1 MIMILRKRKLWDRL
15 KNSSHETIDFP
26 IKFVMKNLNKVPNHI
41 NIQDEK
47 VILL

>member
-1 MIMILRKRKLWDRL
+1 MILRKRKLWDRL